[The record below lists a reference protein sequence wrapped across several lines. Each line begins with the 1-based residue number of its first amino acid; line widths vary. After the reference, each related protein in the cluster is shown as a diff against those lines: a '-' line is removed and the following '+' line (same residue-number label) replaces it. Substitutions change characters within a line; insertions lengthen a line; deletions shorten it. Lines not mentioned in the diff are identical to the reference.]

1 MCEVIEIEGKNEQEI
16 NENITKQLNLSKN
29 DVVIIDSV
37 EKSSLFKGKK
47 IISKVIK
54 KEDIKNYIKSF
65 FSTLAK
71 SFNISIN
78 SEIKNEENE
87 FNILLISDNN
97 AILIG
102 KAGKNLNAIQV
113 ILRTII
119 KRMTNN
125 KVKINIDASNYKAKK
140 IENLENEIKKIIG
153 EILETKVDVKLDP
166 MNSYERMI
174 VHNYVNDYENL
185 KTESIGE
192 EPNRYIVIKYR
203 ED

>member
-16 NENITKQLNLSKN
+16 NENITKELNLSKN

-78 SEIKNEENE
+78 CKIKNEENE

>member
-1 MCEVIEIEGKNEQEI
+1 M
-16 NENITKQLNLSKN
+16 
-29 DVVIIDSV
+29 
-37 EKSSLFKGKK
+37 
-47 IISKVIK
+47 
-54 KEDIKNYIKSF
+54 
-65 FSTLAK
+65 
-71 SFNISIN
+71 
-78 SEIKNEENE
+78 
-87 FNILLISDNN
+87 
-97 AILIG
+97 
-102 KAGKNLNAIQV
+102 NAIQV